1 MDQKNPEVKITGVKD
16 KSANN
21 GTVAP
26 HISISDTNF
35 IASGVKVTLKGAN
48 RGDVKIDSLA
58 NITSSATGMNVIF
71 KDFPEGMD
79 DIYTLTAKVTDKAG
93 NETTSSITFSVN
105 RDGSTY
111 EIGRKEEFKKDIEKQ
126 NTVTYA
132 SAVEVNVIDKKYTNK
147 PQDLEITEI
156 NVDDLTTIEITYSL
170 DGKVVTLKEG
180 EDYTITKSGED
191 GQWKKYVYKIK
202 ASCFE
207 KEGNYVI
214 NIYSEDAAHN
224 STTNKTKAKTIE
236 FTVDKTA
243 PTMVVSN
250 LADRGRYKENTHEFT
265 LNVKDNIYL
274 AYVEVYLDGELFK
287 RFEEDEIAQLNGEL
301 LVDIASSNQYQTIE
315 LVSCDKAGN
324 ISKEVYDP
332 ETNEQVPASYKVLVT
347 QNSFVQFIN
356 NTPLLISVIVIFV
369 AIVVLI
375 IVLVK
380 RKKDKQK

>member
-1 MDQKNPEVKITGVKD
+1 MQQLI
-16 KSANN
+16 
-21 GTVAP
+21 
-26 HISISDTNF
+26 
-35 IASGVKVTLKGAN
+35 LQ
-48 RGDVKIDSLA
+48 R
-58 NITSSATGMNVIF
+58 
-71 KDFPEGMD
+71 
-79 DIYTLTAKVTDKAG
+79 
-93 NETTSSITFSVN
+93 
-105 RDGSTY
+105 
-111 EIGRKEEFKKDIEKQ
+111 Q
-126 NTVTYA
+126 
-132 SAVEVNVIDKKYTNK
+132 
-147 PQDLEITEI
+147 
-156 NVDDLTTIEITYSL
+156 
-170 DGKVVTLKEG
+170 
-180 EDYTITKSGED
+180 
-191 GQWKKYVYKIK
+191 
-202 ASCFE
+202 
-207 KEGNYVI
+207 
-214 NIYSEDAAHN
+214 
-224 STTNKTKAKTIE
+224 TIE

-332 ETNEQVPASYKVLVT
+332 ETNKQVPASYKVLVT

-356 NTPLLISVIVIFV
+356 NTPLLINVIVIFV
-369 AIVVLI
+369 AIIVLI